1 MGAVLQFTVNT
12 IKPRSFR
19 NGTNEYGD
27 GMPVLIIRFFNSLLR
42 QILES
47 NAVSLVTNSKLN
59 CRWQYLFPYLSGIF
73 SSECAQNELWPRKQ
87 N

>member
-42 QILES
+42 QILGKQCC
-47 NAVSLVTNSKLN
+47 KLGHEFKTK
-59 CRWQYLFPYLSGIF
+59 L
-73 SSECAQNELWPRKQ
+73 
-87 N
+87 